1 MEKSTDPFA
10 WTHKLGCSPTICND
24 SVKKL
29 LYAGTVSFLWDDL
42 ADVIFTVDEVKTVRK
57 NVLLHQLRTG
67 QTNKVVQCMQ
77 NLIQLKS
84 TKSDVTN
91 QISKLEEEYKRLDFA
106 VRQKVQKLRE
116 IRSEHSKIRIRKN
129 LIKMKYDQTVTQIE
143 DCKKMKLVCEYLMP
157 STCKDLD
164 PKLLTEMLNLVSTF
178 WDGANKKQICDT
190 ISNNFKIEVST
201 LWCHLNNNLTESVD
215 MLMKMVTTKPLDMGI
230 QNLNI
235 GIAKIYGQQ
244 VSMVTKRLWYNTQA
258 DNHQQ
263 SILELTEKIETGSN
277 YSPDI
282 ITWLALALEVCK
294 LEIEQ
299 KYLSD
304 EVVKIREDLNE
315 NSTLAFELAE
325 LISEIEDID
334 KKIMTYAE
342 CIQQSLNHLKSLPE
356 HIMKIRNEMSLILQK
371 ILALRNNIYDYS
383 CLKNSLRTE
392 LDMFYDTMDCN
403 ALRKIKVKNDVG
415 IYRHKNMCITE
426 ASLLVPNNQATHIV
440 HYFPMIHTPIYSLL
454 ECYKNFILIL
464 FHKRFNFCHIVEN
477 FDTLQTTVLKHEG
490 YDCNILELL
499 NLSKTINVKTKDKIN
514 EFNRILNDWVH
525 HTVEEVMNIVE
536 TTVDGATFPE
546 WVERYNLL
554 LYIIQKSK

>member
-10 WTHKLGCSPTICND
+10 WAHKLRCPPTICND
-24 SVKKL
+24 SVKKI
-29 LYAGTVSFLWDDL
+29 LYTGTVSFLWDDL
-42 ADVIFTVDEVKTVRK
+42 ADLIFTVDEVKTIRK
-57 NVLLHQLRTG
+57 NVLLHQLKTG
-67 QTNKVVQCMQ
+67 QPNKVVQCMQ

-84 TKSDVTN
+84 ARSDIKN
-91 QISKLEEEYKRLDFA
+91 QISKLEEEYEQLDFM

-116 IRSEHSKIRIRKN
+116 IKSERSKIKIRKN

-157 STCKDLD
+157 STCKELD

-190 ISNNFKIEVST
+190 ISNNLNIEVPT
-201 LWCHLNNNLTESVD
+201 LWCHLNKNLTQSVD
-215 MLMKMVTTKPLDMGI
+215 MLMKMVTSKPLDMGI

-244 VSMVTKRLWYNTQA
+244 ISMVTKRLWCNAQA

-263 SILELTEKIETGSN
+263 SILELTEKIEAGSN
-277 YSPDI
+277 NSPDI

-299 KYLSD
+299 KRLGD
-304 EVVKIREDLNE
+304 EVIKIREHLNE

-356 HIMKIRNEMSLILQK
+356 HIMKIRNEMSSVLQK
-371 ILALRNNIYDYS
+371 ILTLRNNFSDYS

-392 LDMFYDTMDCN
+392 LSMFHDILDCN
-403 ALRKIKVKNDVG
+403 ALRKIKLKNDVG
-415 IYRHKNMCITE
+415 IYRHKSMCITE
-426 ASLLVPNNQATHIV
+426 VSLLVPNNQATHIV
-440 HYFPMIHTPIYSLL
+440 HYFPMIHSPTYSLL
-454 ECYKNFILIL
+454 EYYRNFTLML
-464 FHKRFNFCHIVEN
+464 FHKRFNSFEIEEN
-477 FDTLQTTVLKHEG
+477 LDTLQLSALKHEG

-499 NLSKTINVKTKDKIN
+499 NLSKTINIKTKDEIN

-536 TTVDGATFPE
+536 TVVDGATFPE